1 MSTQRPFFAN
11 FLAAFRAHPTQI
23 PKITSSITPSAA
35 VASSATIWTSA
46 SAQQL
51 SKPSPS
57 TTETTPSSPRPIN
70 TKSNPYTQTNGAPVQ
85 DRQLVASLSPLQHNV
100 SPQTH
105 LPRSPS
111 SPGLPTYGPH
121 NKPQSSYPTCQE
133 ARRGR
138 RGSDSSFDSGGFRE
152 VRGGGEKWFI
162 GGLTANGEEKY
173 YKLSMIKR
181 DRSWDRISADQ
192 LSL

>member
-1 MSTQRPFFAN
+1 MSSQRPFFAN
-11 FLAAFRAHPTQI
+11 FLAAFRAHQPQI
-23 PKITSSITPSAA
+23 PKLTASISPSAA
-35 VASSATIWTSA
+35 VAASATIWTSA
-46 SAQQL
+46 PAQQL
-51 SKPSPS
+51 AKASSP
-57 TTETTPSSPRPIN
+57 TTETTASSPRPIN
-70 TKSNPYTQTNGAPVQ
+70 PKSNPCTQTNAAPAQ

-111 SPGLPTYGPH
+111 SSGLPTSALQ
-121 NKPQSSYPTCQE
+121 NKPQTSYPTCQE

-138 RGSDSSFDSGGFRE
+138 RSSDSSSDSGGFRE
-152 VRGGGEKWFI
+152 VRSSGDKWFI